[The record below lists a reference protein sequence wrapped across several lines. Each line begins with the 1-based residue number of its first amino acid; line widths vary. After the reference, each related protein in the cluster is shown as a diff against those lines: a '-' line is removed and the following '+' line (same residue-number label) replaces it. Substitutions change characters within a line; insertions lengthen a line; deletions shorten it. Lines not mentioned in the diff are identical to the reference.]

1 MANSRQSPG
10 LEPRVN
16 LIFCFCILQVPAR
29 EKRKGLFWQQEPTE
43 KSPVDNDPDLERGG
57 WEIIRVR
64 DYKDLLH
71 FLSFSLTSGAI
82 GFERT
87 RCDKVWWGTWGQFRD
102 ARLWKTTAGTRNQ
115 TAGMFIIVQEP
126 GLLGRREKWRLGP
139 LSPYLDPGLKGR
151 KTDRDH
157 EHKALLLHRVQGL
170 TRYSLARGRKEV
182 IDSYIG
188 RSVHGKKKKSKY
200 AHNAQWKINHLSTS
214 SLVSPLSERLCYQI
228 LYLSNNILYIC

>member
-1 MANSRQSPG
+1 M
-10 LEPRVN
+10 
-16 LIFCFCILQVPAR
+16 
-29 EKRKGLFWQQEPTE
+29 
-43 KSPVDNDPDLERGG
+43 DNDPDLERGG
-57 WEIIRVR
+57 WEILRVR

-87 RCDKVWWGTWGQFRD
+87 RYDKVWWGTWGQFRD
-102 ARLWKTTAGTRNQ
+102 AWLWKTTAGARNQ

-139 LSPYLDPGLKGR
+139 LSPYFDPGLKGR
-151 KTDRDH
+151 KTDGDH
-157 EHKALLLHRVQGL
+157 EHKALLLRRVQGL

-188 RSVHGKKKKSKY
+188 RAVHGKKKKKKKVKTCTQCPVKNKPPFHRLPSFPSQWETLLSNSFSFQQYSVHLLTY
-200 AHNAQWKINHLSTS
+200 AYTQGVYCIKFCM
-214 SLVSPLSERLCYQI
+214 LVSCIFHLT
-228 LYLSNNILYIC
+228 LYLRKLPFFSKST